1 MKRRSFLGGG
11 FLYPLLS
18 FFFRV
23 KCYLKISKMIVSKKI
38 SLVLEKFP
46 PCLSCVRQN
55 QTMHLK

>member
-23 KCYLKISKMIVSKKI
+23 KCYPKISIMIINKKML
-38 SLVLEKFP
+38 LV
-46 PCLSCVRQN
+46 
-55 QTMHLK
+55 

>member
-38 SLVLEKFP
+38 SLVLE
-46 PCLSCVRQN
+46 
-55 QTMHLK
+55 